1 MVARIGWR
9 QRSRR
14 WARRASD
21 ALAAVGYVTVLAM
34 MLIVTLDVAGRYLLN
49 RPIIGSY
56 EVVEYLMAVSVF
68 VAYATGQIDGSHI
81 RIDILV
87 GKLSPRGRAVADTI
101 AFFLMLLVLLAF
113 VWGDF
118 TQVIQVWNTNQIS
131 QVLFIP
137 RWPFQLATAVA
148 LVVFCFVVLVDL
160 IDAVAGVVGAER
172 TE

>member
-1 MVARIGWR
+1 MAATIGWR
-9 QRSRR
+9 QRTRL
-14 WARRASD
+14 WVRRA
-21 ALAAVGYVTVLAM
+21 AEVLATVGYATVTVM
-34 MLIVTLDVAGRYLLN
+34 MLIVTFDVAGRYLLN

-68 VAYATGQIDGSHI
+68 AAYAIGQIDRSHI

-87 GKLSPRGRAVADTI
+87 GKLSRRRRAVADVI

-118 TQVIQVWNTNQIS
+118 TQVVQVWSTNQIS

-137 RWPFQLATAVA
+137 RWPFQLITAVA
-148 LVVFCFVVLVDL
+148 LVVFCLVVLADL

-172 TE
+172 TD